1 MSKHMLQAAIKSLL
15 EKEPF
20 LTQSDI
26 SKKLKKD
33 KAKVSGYL
41 EAMADFG
48 VVSVKKA
55 GNSKLYFLNPKVKND

>member
-1 MSKHMLQAAIKSLL
+1 MSKNMLRDAIKSLL

-20 LTQSDI
+20 LTRADI

-55 GNSKLYFLNPKVKND
+55 GNSKLYFLKTKANR